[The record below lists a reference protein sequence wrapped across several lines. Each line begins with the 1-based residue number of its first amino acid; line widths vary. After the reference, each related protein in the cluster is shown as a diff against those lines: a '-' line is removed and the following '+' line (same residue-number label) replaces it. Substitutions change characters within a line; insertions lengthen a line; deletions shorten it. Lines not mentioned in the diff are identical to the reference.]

1 MVIIN
6 FISTWAQGIIVSV
19 IIATIIEMI
28 LPESNNSKYIK
39 TVIGIFILF
48 TIISPIIAKIKGGN
62 TDTNLEDYIEVSS
75 GNLYEVDN
83 KIDNKELIKNMYIEN
98 LKIDIKSKVT
108 QKGYIVGD
116 VYIDVLN
123 DDEFT
128 LNSINIKI
136 DGTTDKKDN
145 SNNTST
151 IVENVEQILIN
162 VGAKDNK
169 KKDEERSV
177 ISLSERRKIVQYL
190 SSVYEVKENNI
201 IVR

>member
-108 QKGYIVGD
+108 QKGYVVGD

-145 SNNTST
+145 TNNTST

>member
-108 QKGYIVGD
+108 QKGYVVGD

>member
-75 GNLYEVDN
+75 ENLYEVDN